1 MEHKG
6 HIFKF
11 WLQLVQNWRSLLK
24 TSRNP
29 EPGPGA
35 HPDKTLNGH
44 DLDEGVHTQT
54 SSNNIRFRITQKKPP
69 LGNMKWKVEQAL
81 KAGRTNI
88 LQVFQLVLSTAEQ
101 QGWNTPWNPSLNS
114 LVRLQVVHCFKSSD

>member
-1 MEHKG
+1 M
-6 HIFKF
+6 
-11 WLQLVQNWRSLLK
+11 K

-54 SSNNIRFRITQKKPP
+54 SSNNIHFRITQKKPP

-101 QGWNTPWNPSLNS
+101 QGWNTPWNPSLNRI
-114 LVRLQVVHCFKSSD
+114 VRLQVVHCYKSSD